1 MEVSGVETRPMAVTD
16 METEPMEGPGMEV
29 GPMEG
34 VPMDGA
40 GNRPFGSEW
49 KKGMALPSP

>member
-40 GNRPFGSEW
+40 GNRLFGSEW